1 MFIRLTFCN
10 TLGDQVKAIRIDR
23 IQEVVRHDEP
33 HYSPCSVKIDGEIK
47 DVRESFDEIFGII
60 QPSDELVKV

>member
-1 MFIRLTFCN
+1 MFIRLTFCH

-23 IQEVVRHDEP
+23 IQEVTKHEEP
-33 HYSPCSVKIDGEIK
+33 YYSPCSIKIDGQLS